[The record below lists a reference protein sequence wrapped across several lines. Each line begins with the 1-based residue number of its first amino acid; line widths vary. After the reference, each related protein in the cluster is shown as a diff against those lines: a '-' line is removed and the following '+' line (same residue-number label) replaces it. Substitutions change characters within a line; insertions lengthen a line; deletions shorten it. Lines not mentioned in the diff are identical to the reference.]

1 MSAITANPADEPR
14 FAKATSLCGHWDRV
28 HNLIRELWPVK
39 TSAHLAHATG
49 ISQRAAEMSLRERRQ
64 FASDTIVA
72 LLDTDHG
79 PDVLLALLD
88 HSERP
93 WVKDFKR
100 LWHIEKLK
108 TERAEIQRRIDALEE
123 PR

>member
-14 FAKATSLCGHWDRV
+14 FAKTTSLCGHWDRV
-28 HNLIRELWPVK
+28 HNLIREIWPVK
-39 TSAHLAHATG
+39 TSAHLAHAAG

-93 WVKDFKR
+93 WVKQFRRMWERERITRELADLQR
-100 LWHIEKLK
+100 QLDDLK
-108 TERAEIQRRIDALEE
+108 
-123 PR
+123 